1 MESIA
6 IEKAAY
12 TMMLERISKL
22 KKRVNDLYPNEGG
35 VLQEEWIEN
44 AELSHRLNIS
54 LRTLQSYRERGVIG
68 CKHSVNLVFQ
78 LVSSGAT
85 FVAKSYV
92 ESKIICVS
100 LFPLRE

>member
-6 IEKAAY
+6 IEKVAY

-68 CKHSVNLVFQ
+68 FSTI
-78 LVSSGAT
+78 GR
-85 FVAKSYV
+85 
-92 ESKIICVS
+92 KIYYKLSEVDKLLKTNRIKGNHKN
-100 LFPLRE
+100 

>member
-54 LRTLQSYRERGVIG
+54 FRTLQSYRERGVIG
-68 CKHSVNLVFQ
+68 FSTI
-78 LVSSGAT
+78 GR
-85 FVAKSYV
+85 
-92 ESKIICVS
+92 KIYYKLSEVDKLLKTNRIKGNHKN
-100 LFPLRE
+100 

>member
-68 CKHSVNLVFQ
+68 FS
-78 LVSSGAT
+78 T
-85 FVAKSYV
+85 I
-92 ESKIICVS
+92 ERKIYYKLSEVDKLLKTNRIKGNHKN
-100 LFPLRE
+100 

>member
-68 CKHSVNLVFQ
+68 FSTI
-78 LVSSGAT
+78 GR
-85 FVAKSYV
+85 
-92 ESKIICVS
+92 KIYYKLSEVDKLLKTNRIKVIIKTKT
-100 LFPLRE
+100 R